1 MIAFD
6 VGTHRFHFRAAVV
19 ITMADHVL
27 LHQVEGQD
35 FWCLPGGRVEPGE
48 RAEQTVIREMQ
59 EEVSADID
67 VGKMLWS
74 VENFFSHENRPHHEV
89 GLYFAATL
97 KPESPMLDLT
107 RHHRGLEQSK
117 SLNFVW
123 FPRMQVS
130 SLDIRPAFL
139 REFLAQSQLEP
150 AHVVQDGERFTVSH
164 S

>member
-6 VGTHRFHFRAAVV
+6 LGTHRFQFRAAVV
-19 ITMADHVL
+19 ITRSDHVL

-48 RAEQTVIREMQ
+48 RAEQTVIREMR
-59 EEVSADID
+59 EEVGADID
-67 VGKMLWS
+67 VGKMLWT
-74 VENFFSHENRPHHEV
+74 VENFFSHESRQHHEI

-97 KPESPMLDLT
+97 KAGSPMLDLPG
-107 RHHRGLEQSK
+107 RHHGVEGSKRLE
-117 SLNFVW
+117 FAW
-123 FPRMQVS
+123 FPRVQVS

-139 REFLAQSQLEP
+139 RKFLAQSQLEP
-150 AHVVQDGERFTVSH
+150 AHVVQDGERFTVSR